1 MFKIIKVNPKMF
13 GWGIVHKL
21 VNSPPNQV
29 KIKAFII
36 IKTINP
42 KLVKPKVFIIILRGN
57 RLLPD
62 NKGLI
67 IKELQLIVD
76 QLTQVIKIGL

>member
-1 MFKIIKVNPKMF
+1 MKFIKIVLFKIFKIIQVINNIY
-13 GWGIVHKL
+13 GSGIIHKL
-21 VNSPPNQV
+21 VNSPPNQA

-57 RLLPD
+57 RSLPD
-62 NKGLI
+62 NKG
-67 IKELQLIVD
+67 
-76 QLTQVIKIGL
+76 